1 MTQSG
6 QNVGVWSDLTQ
17 KDITIVCRN
26 PSIRNLTE
34 NGKVDKFSQL
44 MMGILSTMG
53 EFEKSVIKE

>member
-1 MTQSG
+1 
-6 QNVGVWSDLTQ
+6 VGVWSDLTQ